1 MIRRL
6 TTIGFIFIGIV
17 LVAGGPARA
26 DEIAKMTRMVSSMGH
41 DAPSFATL
49 RRACDADALCV
60 AKFLR
65 DRIGDGAELV
75 PQDSPVKKSRG
86 WQKAEPALTSVLA
99 DEGRTLVLVLSRFD
113 ATSVLKVIAELAVA
127 PNRIV
132 LDVRAMEEGVDM
144 DGMRRMVSLF
154 MGHKKRAFQIR
165 YATGKNVDWRI
176 PTPSKLLGMDHIE
189 VLVGP
194 ETNAAGEV
202 FAMLLQKHVRAE
214 IKGEPTRARGFIL
227 ESIPVMHGWVLNVPR
242 ARVHIPELDIE
253 NGVSPTVVVP
263 E

>member
-1 MIRRL
+1 
-6 TTIGFIFIGIV
+6 
-17 LVAGGPARA
+17 
-26 DEIAKMTRMVSSMGH
+26 
-41 DAPSFATL
+41 
-49 RRACDADALCV
+49 
-60 AKFLR
+60 
-65 DRIGDGAELV
+65 
-75 PQDSPVKKSRG
+75 
-86 WQKAEPALTSVLA
+86 
-99 DEGRTLVLVLSRFD
+99 
-113 ATSVLKVIAELAVA
+113 
-127 PNRIV
+127 
-132 LDVRAMEEGVDM
+132 
-144 DGMRRMVSLF
+144 

-202 FAMLLQKHVRAE
+202 FAMLLQKYVRAE

>member
-75 PQDSPVKKSRG
+75 PQDSPVKKSRS
-86 WQKAEPALTSVLA
+86 WQKAELALTSVLA

-154 MGHKKRAFQIR
+154 MGHKK
-165 YATGKNVDWRI
+165 
-176 PTPSKLLGMDHIE
+176 
-189 VLVGP
+189 
-194 ETNAAGEV
+194 
-202 FAMLLQKHVRAE
+202 
-214 IKGEPTRARGFIL
+214 ARFSNSVCHRKECRL
-227 ESIPVMHGWVLNVPR
+227 AYSN
-242 ARVHIPELDIE
+242 
-253 NGVSPTVVVP
+253 TV
-263 E
+263 

>member
-6 TTIGFIFIGIV
+6 TKIGFVFIGIV
-17 LVAGGPARA
+17 LVAGGSARA
-26 DEIAKMTRMVSSMGH
+26 DEIAKMTRIVSSMGH

-49 RRACDADALCV
+49 RRACDADAICV

-75 PQDSPVKKSRG
+75 PQDSPAKKSRG
-86 WQKAEPALTSVLA
+86 WQKAEPAFTSALV
-99 DEGRTLVLVLSRFD
+99 DDSRTLVLVLSRFD
-113 ATSVLKVIAELAVA
+113 AGAVLKVVAKLAA
-127 PNRIV
+127 TPTRIV

-176 PTPSKLLGMDHIE
+176 PIPSKLIGMDHIE
-189 VLVGP
+189 VMVGP
-194 ETNAAGEV
+194 KTNADGEV
-202 FAMLLQKHVRAE
+202 FAMLLQKYARAE
-214 IKGEPTRARGFIL
+214 IKGERTLARGFIL
-227 ESIPVMHGWVLNVPR
+227 ETIPVMHGWILNVPR